1 MSSDAVVIE
10 AHALGKAYPHYPSP
24 VRRLAQLLM
33 PNLRVEVRQVLEDIT
48 FTLRKG
54 ETLAIVGRNGAGKS
68 TLLQLICGTLMPSSG
83 EVRSHG
89 RVAALLEL
97 GAGFNPDFTGR
108 ENVYLNAALH
118 GLSRRDV
125 DARMASILA
134 FADIGD
140 YIDQPVRT
148 YSSGMYVRLAF
159 SAIAHVDADVLIID
173 EALAVGDAFFVQK
186 CMRFLREFQTHGSL
200 LFVSHDS
207 SAVTALCDRAIW
219 LDGGRIRMLDT
230 AKRVCEAYLAEQFDA
245 TPTAPEI
252 SGEAFGVGGAQIRDV
267 SLVDEQGAVV
277 STIQGGERVTL
288 RARIAIAKD
297 IVSPIVGFY
306 VKDRLGQTLF
316 GDNTWKR
323 YEAAPLQFHDGQT
336 VQAGFSFIMPR
347 LQTGAYTVA
356 VAIAEGTQVDHV
368 QHHWIH
374 DALVFHARQSDG
386 GVGLVGIPMLSIE
399 LKAL

>member
-1 MSSDAVVIE
+1 MSCNEIVIE
-10 AHALGKAYPHYPSP
+10 AHNLGKAYSSYPSP
-24 VRRLAQLLM
+24 IRRLAQLFL
-33 PNLRVEVRQVLEDIT
+33 PGLHVEMRHILSDIS
-48 FTLRKG
+48 FELRKG
-54 ETLAIVGRNGAGKS
+54 ETLAIIGRNGAGKS
-68 TLLQLICGTLMPSSG
+68 TLLQLICGTLQPSSG
-83 EVRSHG
+83 EVRTHG

-108 ENVYLNAALH
+108 ENIYLNAALH

-125 DARMASILA
+125 DDRLESILA

-159 SAIAHVDADVLIID
+159 SAIAHVDADVLIVD

-186 CMRFLREFQTHGSL
+186 CMRFLREFQTRGSL

-207 SAVTALCDRAIW
+207 AAVTALCDRAIW
-219 LDGGRIRMLDT
+219 LDGGRVRMIDS
-230 AKRVCEAYLAEQFDA
+230 AKRVSEAYLAEQFDA
-245 TPTAPEI
+245 TPATPETA
-252 SGEAFGVGGAQIRDV
+252 SDAFGKGGAEIVEV
-267 SLVDEQGAVV
+267 SLLDHRGTALATLE
-277 STIQGGERVTL
+277 GGEQVSLTV
-288 RARIAIAKD
+288 RITIAQP

-316 GDNTWKR
+316 GDNTWKK
-323 YEAAPLQFHDGQT
+323 YESTPLALNQGQT
-336 VQAGFSFIMPR
+336 LLAQFSFVMPR

-356 VAIAEGTQVDHV
+356 VAIAEGTQLEHE

-374 DALVFHARQSDG
+374 DALVFNVQQPHG

-399 LKAL
+399 LNTL